1 MADFRRFPD
10 HADYSGTDERNRQG
24 SGVPP
29 FPTKREGGYLRPRLF
44 RQPMGISRQSGFLSD
59 SLYLLFSDFLCLM
72 DLLRTHRTDSDEFP
86 ADAGQLDYHCGV
98 NGHAGY

>member
-29 FPTKREGGYLRPRLF
+29 FPTKEKVVIFDRGYF
-44 RQPMGISRQSGFLSD
+44 ASQWVSQARQSGFLSD
-59 SLYLLFSDFLCLM
+59 SLISPLF
-72 DLLRTHRTDSDEFP
+72 
-86 ADAGQLDYHCGV
+86 
-98 NGHAGY
+98 